1 MNDSC
6 VQISR
11 RLEIYPDETNVG
23 DDNDDDDDADDDD
36 DSDDDD
42 SNNNDRFPNGISF
55 SPISKLSVW
64 KYNSEEKQAVSR
76 FSRNHL
82 RSLNHAEAYL

>member
-6 VQISR
+6 VQINR

-23 DDNDDDDDADDDD
+23 DVDDDEVDEVDDDNDDVND
-36 DSDDDD
+36 
-42 SNNNDRFPNGISF
+42 NNDRFPNGISF

-82 RSLNHAEAYL
+82 RSLNHTEAYL